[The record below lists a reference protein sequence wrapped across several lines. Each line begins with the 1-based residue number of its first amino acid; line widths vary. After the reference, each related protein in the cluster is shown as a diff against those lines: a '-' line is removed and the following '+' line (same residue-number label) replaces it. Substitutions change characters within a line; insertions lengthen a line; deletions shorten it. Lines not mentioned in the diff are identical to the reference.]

1 MRIYVGNLSYNTTS
15 EELRQ
20 EFAAFGE
27 VKSIDIMS
35 DKFTGQSKGFGFVE
49 MASVSEGQAAI
60 AGLNGKSIDDRTL
73 IVNPAKD
80 RSDSRGGGGRSFG
93 GNRGGGGG
101 SFGNK
106 KGGGFGK
113 GKQRRY

>member
-1 MRIYVGNLSYNTTS
+1 MRIYVGNLSYEITN
-15 EELRQ
+15 EDLRQ

-27 VKSIDIMS
+27 VKSADIMI

-60 AGLNGKSIDDRTL
+60 ASLNGKTIGNRTM
-73 IVNPAKD
+73 IVNPARD
-80 RSDSRGGGGRSFG
+80 RSDSRGGGRSY

-101 SFGNK
+101 FYGGGK
-106 KGGGFGK
+106 KGGGFNK
-113 GKQRRY
+113 GKRRRY

>member
-15 EELRQ
+15 EDLRQ
-20 EFAAFGE
+20 EFTAFGE
-27 VKSIDIMS
+27 VKSADIMS
-35 DKFTGQSKGFGFVE
+35 DKFSGQSKGFGFVE